1 MKKHLLISL
10 FAFSAALAASFAAAE
25 SSPLPTDWKT
35 WTKANTPLVKVGA
48 IPDCN
53 ADVSSLPPIYQET
66 VATYCSVKPGGP
78 GKVSVLVRPSMFE
91 AYKKRQGGYADGIN
105 LLLHLEDMQLFFATE
120 YKNGSPSYAVFKE
133 SGEAVKV
140 DAGHPLSPETCLECH
155 TGYSA
160 YCVSGQCGS
169 QQ

>member
-1 MKKHLLISL
+1 MKKILMTL
-10 FAFSAALAASFAAAE
+10 FAFVIPTISMAE
-25 SSPLPTDWKT
+25 NGLPDDWQN
-35 WTKANTPLVKVGA
+35 WTKMNTPLVKVGA
-48 IPDCN
+48 IPDCT

-78 GKVSVLVRPSMFE
+78 GKVSVLVRPSSVDT
-91 AYKKRQGGYADGIN
+91 YKKRQGGYSDGTQ

-120 YKNGSPSYAVFKE
+120 YKNGQPAYAVYKQT
-133 SGEAVKV
+133 GEQVKV
-140 DAGHPLSPETCLECH
+140 EAGHVLSSGKCVECH

-160 YCVSGQCGS
+160 YCVVGQCGI